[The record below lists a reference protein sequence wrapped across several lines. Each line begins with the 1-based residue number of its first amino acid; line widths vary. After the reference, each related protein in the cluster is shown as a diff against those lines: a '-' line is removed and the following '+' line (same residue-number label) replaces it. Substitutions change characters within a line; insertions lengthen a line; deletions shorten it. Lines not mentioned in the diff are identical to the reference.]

1 MNEQAS
7 LASVKPEYQYSGF
20 LPEYQYSGFLPE
32 YRYSGFCLNIVIRAK
47 PELY

>member
-7 LASVKPEYQYSGF
+7 LASVKPEYQYSV
-20 LPEYQYSGFLPE
+20 FLPE